1 MPTGKNGE
9 QGMVREWQICVTQHP
24 ALGFPGEGVGA
35 GHVCRE
41 EGCVFDST
49 GPAVLIQAALQQ
61 HPPPPSPYSIGR
73 SELAHRVL
81 ETQAALSEIVHPTP
95 SFVF

>member
-35 GHVCRE
+35 GCMCGE

-49 GPAVLIQAALQQ
+49 GPAVLIQAALEQP
-61 HPPPPSPYSIGR
+61 HGPYSIGR
-73 SELAHRVL
+73 SELSPRVL
-81 ETQAALSEIVHPTP
+81 ETEAALSEIVHLTP
-95 SFVF
+95 SSVF